1 MDKAGLFDHIAEVGR
16 NSQPG
21 LEGAPM
27 TRVLV
32 IAEFLLPEHG
42 PGGRPQKALLRM
54 SSEADGNPVIRWV
67 WTGPG
72 LYLARRVATAV
83 LGHGFSA

>member
-54 SSEADGNPVIRWV
+54 SSEADGNPVIRWD
-67 WTGPG
+67 
-72 LYLARRVATAV
+72 ARGMLEESIDAARQQGH
-83 LGHGFSA
+83 LGFDT